1 MMYLEFGFEGSELL
15 DEVSVGFA
23 DGSAVFNLLEASFEG
38 PLVLLHHVG
47 DQEGRRSWNSWVA
60 VDQNIRGFSVSVD
73 EVQQWGEGEGDV
85 LVEAVFDEEMAVFDA
100 FRDLGAV
107 IVDWA
112 YCSDVVL
119 S

>member
-1 MMYLEFGFEGSELL
+1 
-15 DEVSVGFA
+15 
-23 DGSAVFNLLEASFEG
+23 
-38 PLVLLHHVG
+38 
-47 DQEGRRSWNSWVA
+47 

-107 IVDWA
+107 IVD
-112 YCSDVVL
+112 
-119 S
+119 

>member
-47 DQEGRRSWNSWVA
+47 DQEGRRS
-60 VDQNIRGFSVSVD
+60 
-73 EVQQWGEGEGDV
+73 
-85 LVEAVFDEEMAVFDA
+85 
-100 FRDLGAV
+100 
-107 IVDWA
+107 
-112 YCSDVVL
+112 
-119 S
+119 